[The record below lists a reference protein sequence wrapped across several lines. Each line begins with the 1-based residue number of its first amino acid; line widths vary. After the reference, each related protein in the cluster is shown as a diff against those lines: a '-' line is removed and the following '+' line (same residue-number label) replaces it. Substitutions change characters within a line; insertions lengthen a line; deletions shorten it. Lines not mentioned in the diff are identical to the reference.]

1 MRRGITIFVCTVL
14 LCGLSNS
21 QTKPELKRSLKETLA
36 WMDHFSTEHG
46 FLAVHG
52 QFTRTNKLFG
62 EGCVVSVEVHY
73 PKATMSSR
81 VKTSIAEVNLAD
93 LDPKVRVTIDEKD
106 RTYVVSVERTDR
118 EKKSRE
124 VLEYGDGSKSEGF
137 AGEEDLYFNS
147 EKSARRFARALAHAI
162 SLCGGTSAPF

>member
-46 FLAVHG
+46 FLAVHR
-52 QFTRTNKLFG
+52 QFTRTNRLSG
-62 EGCVVSVEVHY
+62 EGCIVYVEVHY
-73 PKATMSSR
+73 PRATMSSR
-81 VKTSIAEVNLAD
+81 VKTSTAEVNLAD
-93 LDPKVRVTIDEKD
+93 IDPQVRMTMDEKG
-106 RTYVVSVERTDR
+106 RTYAVRFERTDR
-118 EKKSRE
+118 EKKNHE
-124 VLEYGDGSKSEGF
+124 LLEYGDGSKSEGF